1 MNKGAARLN
10 EVKASKIRA
19 VSDKANALEALGR
32 SIIRFSTGEPDF
44 ATVSAIKQ
52 ATIQAIEDNYS
63 HYASNRGDLKLRKEV
78 AELVE
83 CHHGIVYDHS
93 EEILITS
100 GGAEAINHV
109 MLGLINPEDEVIVCT
124 PAFLSYENMIHMA
137 GGKFV
142 DVPLK
147 KENDFQLD
155 IEDIKKAITPKTKMI
170 VINNPCN
177 PTGAVYD
184 SMSIQALCD
193 VCIQHDLLVFSDEI
207 YDQLVYDE
215 RECRS
220 IAAYP
225 SMKQRTIMMNG
236 FSKAYA
242 MTGWRLAYL
251 CAPKE
256 LIEPLLMVHQYATT
270 CAPTFIQVGV
280 ANAMNKEAVRKE
292 VQEMVRRFDQRRQT
306 VIRVLKEIPELDF
319 VRPQGAFYVFID
331 VSKTGL
337 NGQQFADALLEEK
350 GVAVVPGNAMG
361 SQCDDF
367 IRLSYATSDENVM
380 MGMQLI
386 KEFIKEL

>member
-83 CHHGIVYDHS
+83 CHHGIVYDPS

-100 GGAEAINHV
+100 GGSEAINHV

-147 KENDFQLD
+147 KENGFQLD

-220 IAAYP
+220 IAACP

>member
-1 MNKGAARLN
+1 MNKGAARLK

-32 SIIRFSTGEPDF
+32 PVIRFSTGEPDF
-44 ATVSAIKQ
+44 ATVSPIKQ
-52 ATIQAIEDNYS
+52 ATMQAIEDNYS
-63 HYASNRGDLKLRKEV
+63 HYASNRGDLKLREEIAKQ
-78 AELVE
+78 VE
-83 CHHGIVYDHS
+83 CHHGIVYDPM

-100 GGAEAINHV
+100 GGSEAINHV
-109 MLGLINPEDEVIVCT
+109 MLGLINPKDEVIVCT

-137 GGKFV
+137 EGVFV

-147 KENDFQLD
+147 KENGFQLN
-155 IEDIKKAITPKTKMI
+155 IEDIKEAITPRTKMI
-170 VINNPCN
+170 VMNNPCN

-184 SMSIQALCD
+184 PASIQALCEL
-193 VCIQHDLLVFSDEI
+193 CIQHDLLVFSDEI
-207 YDQLVYDE
+207 YDQLVYDDKT
-215 RECRS
+215 CTS

-225 SMKQRTIMMNG
+225 SMKERTIMMNG

-256 LIEPLLMVHQYATT
+256 LIEPLLKVHQYATT

-280 ANAMNKEAVRKE
+280 AKVMNEEKTRQE
-292 VQEMVRRFDQRRQT
+292 VKEMVKRFDQRRQM
-306 VIRVLKEIPELDF
+306 VIKVLKEIPKLDF
-319 VRPQGAFYVFID
+319 VIPQGAFYVFID

-337 NGQQFADALLEEK
+337 DGQQFADALLEEK
-350 GVAVVPGNAMG
+350 GVAVVPGNALG

>member
-1 MNKGAARLN
+1 MNKGAVRLN

-19 VSDKANALEALGR
+19 VTDKANALEALGR

-44 ATVSAIKQ
+44 ETVSSIKR

-83 CHHGIVYDHS
+83 SHHGIVYEPE

-100 GGAEAINHV
+100 GGSEAINHV
-109 MLGLINPEDEVIVCT
+109 MLGLIDPEDEVIVCT
-124 PAFLSYENMIHMA
+124 PAFLSYENMVHMA
-137 GGKFV
+137 GGIFV

-147 KENDFQLD
+147 KENGFQLD
-155 IEDIKKAITPKTKMI
+155 IEDIKKAITPRTKMI

-184 SMSIQALCD
+184 PTAIQALCD
-193 VCIQHDLLVFSDEI
+193 ICIQHDLLVFSDEI
-207 YDQLVYDE
+207 YDQLVYED
-215 RECRS
+215 RQCRS

-225 SMKQRTIMMNG
+225 SMKHRTIMMNG

-256 LIEPLLMVHQYATT
+256 LIEPLLKVHQYATT

-280 ANAMNKEAVRKE
+280 ANAMNSEAAQKE
-292 VQEMVRRFDQRRQT
+292 VQEMVKRFDQRRQN
-306 VIRVLKEIPELDF
+306 VVRVLKEIPELDF
-319 VRPQGAFYVFID
+319 VIPQGAFYVFID

-337 NGQQFADALLEEK
+337 DGQQFAEALLEEK